1 MSIATIWKRNGK
13 YQLFRCRNSV
23 KYTNKKEI
31 HKKYECAFNIGSS
44 SSSNKR
50 NKHFIHIQTMGLED
64 NTLHFE
70 NQEKMTVHNVLLF
83 MRKYM
88 KNKNDDLYLI
98 NEQYKNEELLKTSKV
113 QYGRTYICKRRR
125 YK

>member
-23 KYTNKKEI
+23 KYTNKKE
-31 HKKYECAFNIGSS
+31 KKYECVSGSS
-44 SSSNKR
+44 SSKR

-70 NQEKMTVHNVLLF
+70 NQEKMTVHNVLLY
-83 MRKYM
+83 MRKYI

-98 NEQYKNEELLKTSKV
+98 NEQYKNDELLKTSKV
-113 QYGRTYICKRRR
+113 QYGRTYICKRRP